1 MEKKTEYR
9 IRKSNTWL
17 DGEAKSLQIKK
28 STHERLAEYCKKNGF
43 MMQHRADKIINDYL
57 TSEKNG

>member
-1 MEKKTEYR
+1 MEKKTDKKTSSWLEGEEG
-9 IRKSNTWL
+9 KSI
-17 DGEAKSLQIKK
+17 QVKK
-28 STHERLAEYCKKNGF
+28 STQERLAEYCKKNGF